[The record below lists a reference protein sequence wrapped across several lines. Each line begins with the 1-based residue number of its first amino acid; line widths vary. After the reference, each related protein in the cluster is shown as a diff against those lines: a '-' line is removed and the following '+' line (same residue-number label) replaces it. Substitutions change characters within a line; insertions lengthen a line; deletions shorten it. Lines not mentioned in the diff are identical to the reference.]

1 MSAKSYLKQKPN
13 EFALAV
19 CILLSVLF
27 TVFSYFLYLHLYPC
41 NRIDQAI
48 SFYQS
53 QLRGNLFAGFLSVG
67 GFLMALKTFIVIKLK
82 ENVYDNEFYNKRFEK
97 LRRLQPSLKL
107 YSPLENISNLL
118 FWATLSAI
126 VAAFAQ
132 FTFGLFENDIMVFI
146 AIFTSI
152 LSGLILIFTLFA
164 IKASLN
170 HYFQFLNEAVDA
182 SREKNSSSKS

>member
-1 MSAKSYLKQKPN
+1 MSVKSYLKQNPN
-13 EFALAV
+13 EFVLAGCV
-19 CILLSVLF
+19 LLSIVL
-27 TVFSYFLYLHLYPC
+27 TVFSYFFYLYLYPS
-41 NRIDQAI
+41 NNIDKAI
-48 SFYQS
+48 LFYQS
-53 QLRGNLFAGFLSVG
+53 QLRGNLFVGFLSVG

-82 ENVYDNEFYNKRFEK
+82 ENVYDNEFYGKRFEK
-97 LRRLQPSLKL
+97 MKKLQPSLKL
-107 YSPLENISNLL
+107 YNPLENISNLL

-132 FTFGLFENDIMVFI
+132 FTFGVFENDIMVFI

-170 HYFQFLNEAVDA
+170 HYFLFLNEASNA
-182 SREKNSSSKS
+182 REKASNSKS